1 MREAPDLI
9 MIGEIRD
16 METMKS
22 ALAYAETGHLC
33 VSTLHANN
41 ANQAIDRIINF
52 FPDNAHK
59 QIRKDLALNLRAIV
73 SQRLP
78 RSTDAKRVA
87 AVEVML
93 NTPLI
98 SDLIEKGEIEQ
109 IKKAMIQ
116 ANILGCQTFD
126 DALFELVQA
135 GKIDSEEA
143 LQHADSRNDLSL
155 RFRLEGGSKP
165 KKIKKNVAY
174 AKHVDF
180 NDYKTFIIRRLSV
193 EDEFIDRIP
202 LVEEAIRNTL
212 IEKGLDESSKRPDI
226 ELQYVFTS
234 KKIEPEKMGDVDNAI
249 SAGIN
254 VGPDVK
260 KYGTLKINIV
270 DLNSRKPVWQVVAS
284 REVAIQPRSQNEIN
298 KDMDFLFDE
307 FPPRPLEIAE

>member
-1 MREAPDLI
+1 
-9 MIGEIRD
+9 EIRD
-16 METMKS
+16 METMRS

-52 FPDNAHK
+52 FPDEGHK

-78 RSTDAKRVA
+78 KSTDGKRVA

-98 SDLIEKGEIEQ
+98 SDLIEKGEIEK

-126 DALFELVQA
+126 DALFNLVQT
-135 GKIDSEEA
+135 GKIGTEEA

-155 RFRLEGGSKP
+155 RFRLEGGSRP
-165 KKIKKNVAY
+165 KKIKKDVAY

-180 NDYKTFIIRRLSV
+180 DDYRTFIIRRLSV
-193 EDEFIDRIP
+193 PDDLIDRVSS
-202 LVEEAIRNTL
+202 VEEAMRNTL
-212 IEKGLDESSKRPDI
+212 ISKGLEESSKKPDI

-234 KKIEPEKMGDVDNAI
+234 KTIEPERMEDVENAI
-249 SAGIN
+249 SSGIN
-254 VGPDVK
+254 VGPEVK

-270 DLNSRKPVWQVVAS
+270 DLDSRKAVWQVVAS
-284 REVAIQPRSQNEIN
+284 REIAIQPSPQKEID